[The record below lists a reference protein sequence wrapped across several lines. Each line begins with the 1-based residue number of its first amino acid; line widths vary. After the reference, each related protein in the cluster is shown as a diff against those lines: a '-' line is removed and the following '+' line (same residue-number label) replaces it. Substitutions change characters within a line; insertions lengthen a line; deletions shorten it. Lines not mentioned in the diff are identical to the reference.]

1 MGGGGKSHWLEMPIG
16 PPEEKKERR
25 VKEIVRRERGRVRR
39 EREGARESACEGEG
53 EEL

>member
-1 MGGGGKSHWLEMPIG
+1 MPIG

-25 VKEIVRRERGRVRR
+25 VKEIVRRGRVRR
-39 EREGARESACEGEG
+39 ERGRGCERERESACEGEG